1 LKYDVFLDYDNMLFD
16 EVLDDVLKLQKKY
29 KFKKF
34 EIYLSSR
41 KQVVSDLYIYSY
53 HVVIYGDFQLETVRK
68 IVSQSKADIRFRK
81 LSKVFPF
88 SVLRIGEK
96 KFFKPELLFIGNL
109 RCPILLYPST
119 VPLLH
124 YRQSQLQS

>member
-1 LKYDVFLDYDNMLFD
+1 MLIHLKYDVFLDYDNMLFD
-16 EVLDDVLKLQKKY
+16 EVLDDVLKLQRKY

-41 KQVVSDLYIYSY
+41 KQIVSNLYIYSY

-68 IVSQSKADIRFRK
+68 IVSQSQADIRFRK

-96 KFFKPELLFIGNL
+96 KFFKP
-109 RCPILLYPST
+109 ILLYPST

-124 YRQSQLQS
+124 FRQSQLQS